1 MGILSGSAKGIAGLI
16 VKPITGVLDTAS
28 KTAEGL
34 KNSAQYFDDKPNTHR
49 LRDIRV
55 FYEP

>member
-1 MGILSGSAKGIAGLI
+1 MI